1 MNSLKTASL
10 NLIDRINSTQKPFL
24 IAGPCSAENRKQ
36 VLETADQL
44 FQLGKVD
51 MFRAGV
57 WKPRTRPGNFEGIGT
72 PALDWLIEVKEKYNL
87 PVCTE
92 VANAQHVEACLKAGV
107 DVLWVGARTTVN
119 PFFVQEIANAL
130 KGVDIPVLIKNPIH
144 AEMGLWIGAIE
155 RFQSVGIKQIGA
167 IIRGCHSFESA
178 PYRNQPR
185 WEMAIELKRSF
196 PDIPVICD
204 PSHIAGNRA
213 LIPEVCG
220 VAMDLDLDGLMIE
233 SHIDPDN
240 ALSDAKQQ
248 LKPAELKGLLENLVV
263 HSSESANTDFL
274 DKLGDL
280 RNRIDDV
287 DQELLKIL
295 NQRFELIKEIGNYKR
310 DNKVSIFQLKRYYDL
325 LEGRVDTGEDM
336 GLNKKMI
343 QELFELI
350 HKYSVMV
357 QTKIKY

>member
-1 MNSLKTASL
+1 MNTTKTASL
-10 NLIDRINSTQKPFL
+10 NILDQIGNAEKPYL

-44 FQLGKVD
+44 YQLGKVD

-72 PALDWLIEVKEKYNL
+72 PALDWLIEVKEKYQL

-107 DVLWVGARTTVN
+107 DVLWIGARTTVN
-119 PFFVQEIANAL
+119 PFFVQEIANAV
-130 KGVDIPVLIKNPIH
+130 KGVDIPILIKNPIH

-185 WEMAIELKRSF
+185 WEMAIELKRVF
-196 PDIPVICD
+196 PEIPVICD
-204 PSHIAGNRA
+204 PSHIAGNRE
-213 LIPEVCG
+213 LIPEICG

-233 SHIDPDN
+233 SHIDPVN
-240 ALSDAKQQ
+240 ALSDANQQ
-248 LKPAELKGLLENLVV
+248 LTPDALGNLLNNLVV
-263 HSSESANTDFL
+263 NSADCADLQFQ

-280 RNRIDDV
+280 RNQIDEV
-287 DQELLKIL
+287 DEELLKIL
-295 NQRFELIKEIGNYKR
+295 IQRFDLIKEIGNYKR

-325 LEGRVDTGEDM
+325 LEGRVDIGEDM